1 MMFLGNGIHVHMA
14 ELSIHFLNVCLQVFI
29 NGRDVLIGNTGNIKS
44 LPGTK
49 VEITV
54 SPGLSDVL

>member
-1 MMFLGNGIHVHMA
+1 MRFLGNGIHVHMA

-49 VEITV
+49 VEILP
-54 SPGLSDVL
+54 SP